1 MMEVQLELFESN
13 DEITLLRKEIVL
25 IDQRT
30 RNVQRGLFARH
41 GDLVKMYL
49 KQQDEIDLL
58 RGLLLKQVK

>member
-1 MMEVQLELFESN
+1 MEVQLELFESN

-25 IDQRT
+25 IDDRT

-49 KQQDEIDLL
+49 KQQDEIDAL
-58 RGLLLKQVK
+58 RGMLLKQVK